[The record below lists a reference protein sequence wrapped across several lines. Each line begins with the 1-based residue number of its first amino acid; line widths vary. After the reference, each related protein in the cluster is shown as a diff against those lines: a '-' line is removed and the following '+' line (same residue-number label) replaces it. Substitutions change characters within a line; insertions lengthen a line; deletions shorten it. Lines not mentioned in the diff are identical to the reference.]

1 MAVPTPAC
9 HPGPQAPVFVHV
21 CVAGAGGRG
30 WRPLECTR
38 ARRAVIAA
46 SVCATLVV
54 AVALVASA
62 MPRNEGLASLSLQ
75 SLLERGTAVEF
86 KVPTQAAAGEVV
98 EVDAPGAP
106 AQEVQIPAGAQPGEE
121 VYFTIA
127 SSITPTRAPAHTA
140 AEGGDE
146 EVEFKV
152 PASSSPG
159 AMLDVD
165 VPGVGVREVEL
176 PAGARPGEELGF
188 VVQALALGGGR
199 PPGRGGGGGGGG
211 GEGGEG
217 GEGGGGAATA
227 AAGAGVASAVARQ
240 DGPAAAVAGAGSVS
254 ARSVS
259 AGSVAVS
266 HTHALAAG
274 ASDAAAVASAPAG
287 AAAKGVAGGG
297 AQGGATGEG
306 AENVGNGQAA
316 PGAGT
321 DLAMANK
328 IAAGFNPRTG
338 KWRGTADDPFGYE
351 KRELYY
357 EQEHEKQVAEW
368 TKFIAEQH
376 AQV

>member
-30 WRPLECTR
+30 GRPLECTR

-46 SVCATLVV
+46 SVCAPLVV

-75 SLLERGTAVEF
+75 SLLERGTAVKF
-86 KVPTQAAAGEVV
+86 KVPIQAAAGEVV

-127 SSITPTRAPAHTA
+127 SSITPTRAPAHTT

-152 PASSSPG
+152 PASSGPG

-165 VPGVGVREVEL
+165 VPGGGVREVEL

-188 VVQALALGGGR
+188 VVQALGGGM
-199 PPGRGGGGGGGG
+199 PPGGGGGGG
-211 GEGGEG
+211 
-217 GEGGGGAATA
+217 AAAAA
-227 AAGAGVASAVARQ
+227 AAGAGVTSAAAGQ
-240 DGPAAAVAGAGSVS
+240 DGPAAAVAGAGSLS

-259 AGSVAVS
+259 AGSVAAV
-266 HTHALAAG
+266 HTHALAGA

-287 AAAKGVAGGG
+287 AAATGVAG

-306 AENVGNGQAA
+306 AEDVGNGQGAT
-316 PGAGT
+316 GAGT

-328 IAAGFNPRTG
+328 IAAGFNPWTG